1 MADFVRQSD
10 IEALL
15 RGEVPEPERPEQSAV
30 SPYDFVRP
38 PRISKDRLSLIEA
51 IYTRFAVSLH
61 AFLSG
66 RLRTPLDVTLSSV
79 EQVTFSE
86 FVLSLESPCAAFV
99 FEIRDRLR
107 GQGLFDLSTGFCY
120 HLIDRLFGGPGDTF
134 NLRRALTP
142 LERTVVRGVA
152 ERMVALFGDAWREE
166 VPMSPAITTFES
178 SRDMLRTAGSEE
190 NVLAAS
196 IEITS
201 GSFSGL
207 LGLCV
212 PLATFELFLQDR
224 TSARLVQGRMD
235 ETDRAASR
243 RRVASVLSG
252 SHLTVSARLPVVNMS
267 ARNVAAFH
275 VGQVLNVRHSV
286 ESPIEV
292 LVNGRIRYLGS
303 LGQVRGDVGVKVEQV
318 VQHTDVAAVKKAWTG
333 RLK

>member
-1 MADFVRQSD
+1 MAEIVRQRD

-15 RGEVPEPERPEQSAV
+15 HGGGGPEVPSHPDAA
-30 SPYDFVRP
+30 PYDFIRP
-38 PRISKDRLSLIEA
+38 PRISKDRLSLLEA
-51 IYTRFAVSLH
+51 VYNRFAVALH

-99 FEIRDRLR
+99 FEIGDRLR

-134 NLRRALTP
+134 NLRRPLTP

-152 ERMVALFGDAWREE
+152 ERMVSLFGEAWHEE

-178 SRDMLRTAGSEE
+178 SRDMLRTAGAED

-207 LGLCV
+207 LSLCV

-224 TSARLVQGRMD
+224 TSARLVQGRLD
-235 ETDRAASR
+235 EADRAASR
-243 RRVASVLSG
+243 RRVASVLNT
-252 SHLTVSARLPVVNMS
+252 SHLTVSARLPLVNIT
-267 ARNVAAFH
+267 ARQVAAFE
-275 VGQVLNVRHSV
+275 VGQVINARHSV
-286 ESPIEV
+286 ELPIEV
-292 LVNGRIRYLGS
+292 HVNGRVRYHGT
-303 LGQVRGDVGVKVEQV
+303 LGQVRGNVGVKIDHVIEPT
-318 VQHTDVAAVKKAWTG
+318 HISTGKKWTG

>member
-1 MADFVRQSD
+1 MKEFVRQSD
-10 IEALL
+10 IEDLL
-15 RGEVPEPERPEQSAV
+15 RGEDTATDSPNPAEA

-38 PRISKDRLSLIEA
+38 PRISKDRLSLLEA
-51 IYTRFAVSLH
+51 IYTRFAVSLY

-79 EQVTFSE
+79 EQVAFSE

-99 FEIRDRLR
+99 FQVGDRLR
-107 GQGLFDLSTGFCY
+107 GQGLFDLSTSFCY

-134 NLRRALTP
+134 NLRRPLTP

-152 ERMVALFGDAWREE
+152 ERIVALFGEAWQEG
-166 VPMSPAITTFES
+166 VPMSPTITTFES
-178 SRDMLRTAGSEE
+178 SRDMLRTAGAED

-196 IEITS
+196 IEVTS

-207 LGLCV
+207 LSVCV

-235 ETDRAASR
+235 DADRAASR
-243 RRVASVLSG
+243 RRVASVLQA
-252 SHLTVSARLPVVNMS
+252 SHLTVSARLPVVKVS
-267 ARNVAAFH
+267 ARHVGAFQ
-275 VGQVLNVRHSV
+275 VGQVLNARHSV

-292 LVNGRIRYLGS
+292 HVNGGVRYLGS
-303 LGQVRGDVGVKVEQV
+303 LGQVRGNVGVRIEQV
-318 VQHTDVAAVKKAWTG
+318 IQQTDVAAVRKAWTG